1 MKHRHFGIH
10 GDNIVECERML
21 SLLCQALGSDGI
33 SLSGNVPAPE
43 IKFTAVGETYHVTL
57 YPAFGRWQQDLQ
69 MYLHNVGG
77 VLRESAD
84 AILTRFSDDTESPI
98 LAIEFCSALPA
109 GNQAWQRSGRAYSM
123 AKAGIP
129 YLFIT
134 ELVDL
139 CNLI

>member
-1 MKHRHFGIH
+1 M
-10 GDNIVECERML
+10 
-21 SLLCQALGSDGI
+21 A
-33 SLSGNVPAPE
+33 
-43 IKFTAVGETYHVTL
+43 
-57 YPAFGRWQQDLQ
+57 
-69 MYLHNVGG
+69 GG

-134 ELVDL
+134 ELGGFELSVDRKKKAARL
-139 CNLI
+139 PNPAVPYSYSAYSY